1 MHRINDFN
9 YKYIILLFCD
19 KIHIKSLEGEDMS
32 IFIMIILL
40 SLLILVHEAGH
51 FMAARAFGIKV
62 EKFGFGLPV
71 GPTLYK
77 TKVGDVEILVHAML
91 LGGYVSFP
99 DDEKDCDLPKDSPE
113 RFINKPVWQRAI
125 VVSAGVI
132 ANVIC
137 AIFLVMLVATVSG
150 KLPSGEFDVTVS
162 EINAPKDASIW
173 QSGLKAGDKIIKAND
188 CEINNAYSFVTIVK
202 NSAKSKGLIVPEIVE
217 ENYTKLKNLNPGLSR
232 DEEIPENLAVRLPEN
247 PSKEVITMDKYAAK
261 GAKYFKPNG
270 IKFDE
275 NLKELLKQV
284 DGKTVYISDGKHSLD
299 DLSKAISNGSHPVTL
314 VVERDNEIITLN
326 PIYPDEKGI
335 IGIGLSTKQTM
346 IETKNPI
353 SITKESCVYLWDNTY
368 IMMYSLGQLFT
379 GNIPLKDMH
388 GVVAITKI
396 GGDMINKSGK
406 GSGILLA
413 ALISMNLAILNI
425 LPIPALDGGHL
436 MFLTIEKIMGKPIDE
451 KVIEI
456 ISTIFFSLL
465 IILMIV
471 VVFNDIT
478 LIVRK

>member
-1 MHRINDFN
+1 
-9 YKYIILLFCD
+9 
-19 KIHIKSLEGEDMS
+19 MS
-32 IFIMIILL
+32 IIIMILLL

-51 FMAARAFGIKV
+51 FFAARAFGIRV
-62 EKFGFGLPV
+62 DKFGFGLPV
-71 GPTLYK
+71 GPTLFRK
-77 TKVGDVEILVHAML
+77 KVGDVEILVHAFL

-113 RFINKPVWQRAI
+113 RFVNKPIWQRVV

-137 AIFLVMLVATVSG
+137 AIALVMLVAICSG
-150 KLPSGEFDVTVS
+150 KLPSGNYEVYAGDIS
-162 EINAPKDASIW
+162 APKDASIW
-173 QSGLKAGDKIIKAND
+173 TSGLQKGDRILKANGCD
-188 CEINNAYSFVTIVK
+188 INNAYSLVTIVK
-202 NSAKSKGLIVPEIVE
+202 NSAKNNGLITQDIVDT
-217 ENYTKLKNLNPGLSR
+217 NYSKLKDLNPGLTK
-232 DEEIPENLAVRLPEN
+232 DELIPEGLAIRLPEKL
-247 PSKEVITMDKYAAK
+247 SQEVVTMDKYAAK

-270 IKFDE
+270 EKIEE
-275 NLKELLKQV
+275 NLLELVKQV
-284 DGKTVYISDGKHSLD
+284 DGKTVYISDGKYA
-299 DLSKAISNGSHPVTL
+299 LSDVAKALSNGTHPINL
-314 VVERDNEIITLN
+314 VVERNGEVLNLN

-335 IGIGLSTKQTM
+335 IGIGLYTKQTM
-346 IETKNPI
+346 IETNNPV
-353 SITKESCVYLWDNTY
+353 SVVKESCVYLWDNTY
-368 IMMYSLGQLFT
+368 TMMYSLGQLFT

-396 GGDMINKSGK
+396 GGDMIDKSGK

-436 MFLTIEKIMGKPIDE
+436 MFLTLEKIMGKPVDE
-451 KVIEI
+451 KIIEVI
-456 ISTIFFSLL
+456 SMVFFSLL
-465 IILMIV
+465 IVLMIF

>member
-1 MHRINDFN
+1 
-9 YKYIILLFCD
+9 
-19 KIHIKSLEGEDMS
+19 MS
-32 IFIMIILL
+32 ILIMILLL

-51 FMAARAFGIKV
+51 FCAARAFGIRV
-62 EKFGFGLPV
+62 DKFGFGLPV
-71 GPTLYK
+71 GPTLFSK
-77 TKVGDVEILVHAML
+77 KVGDVEILVHAFL

-113 RFINKPVWQRAI
+113 RFINKPVWQRVI

-137 AIFLVMLVATVSG
+137 AIALVIIVAVFTG
-150 KLPSGEFDVTVS
+150 KLPSGNYEVYAGDIS
-162 EINAPKDASIW
+162 APKEASIW
-173 QSGLKAGDKIIKAND
+173 TSGLQKGDRILKANGCD
-188 CEINNAYSFVTIVK
+188 INNAYSLVTIVK
-202 NSAKSKGLIVPEIVE
+202 NSAKNNGLITDDIVNT
-217 ENYTKLKNLNPGLSR
+217 NYTKLKDLNPGLTR
-232 DEEIPENLAVRLPEN
+232 EEKIPEGLAIRLPE
-247 PSKEVITMDKYAAK
+247 SLSSEVVTMDKYAAK

-270 IKFDE
+270 VKIDE
-275 NLKELLKQV
+275 NLLDLAKQTE
-284 DGKTVYISDGKHSLD
+284 GKKVYISDGKYSLED
-299 DLSKAISNGSHPVTL
+299 IAKVLSNGTHPINL
-314 VVERDNEIITLN
+314 VVERNGEVLNLN

-335 IGIGLSTKQTM
+335 IGIGLYTKQTV
-346 IETKNPI
+346 IETKTPV
-353 SITKESCVYLWDNTY
+353 SVVKESCVYLWDNTY
-368 IMMYSLGQLFT
+368 TMMYSLGQLFT

-396 GGDMINKSGK
+396 GGDMIDKSGK
-406 GSGILLA
+406 SSGLLLA

-436 MFLTIEKIMGKPIDE
+436 MFLTIEKIMGKPVDE

-456 ISTIFFSLL
+456 VSTVFFSLL
-465 IILMIV
+465 IVLMIF